1 MRTTTALSPSKGADV
16 YDKIRR
22 DILLGRWIGGMSLS
36 ESELA
41 QEYGTSKT
49 PVRDALK
56 RLTQLGMIVTVPR
69 RGYFV
74 KTFSVGELRQMFAVR
89 GLLEGYAAEQA
100 ASHASPAQ
108 TEHLFQLAAVTY
120 VRNDKASYLTY
131 VANNI
136 AFHLGVAAAS
146 GNPELVRHLDDVLYR
161 VELAITDDLSR
172 ADPADAQRDHQE
184 LVEYIAAGDAIL
196 ARRSAERQVQS
207 TLDRLLRGEELP

>member
-1 MRTTTALSPSKGADV
+1 MSPSTAVVPSKGADV

-36 ESELA
+36 ENELA

-56 RLTQLGMIVTVPR
+56 RLTQSGMIVTVPR

-100 ASHASPAQ
+100 ASHATPAQ
-108 TEHLFQLAAVTY
+108 IDQLHKLAAVSY
-120 VRNDKASYLTY
+120 VRNDKASYLTF
-131 VANNI
+131 VSNNI
-136 AFHLGVAAAS
+136 AFHLCVATAS
-146 GNPELVRHLDDVLYR
+146 GNPELVRHIEDVLYR
-161 VELAITDDLSR
+161 VELAITEDLSR
-172 ADPADAQRDHQE
+172 ANPADAQRDHQE
-184 LVEYIAAGDAIL
+184 LVDCIAAGKAGL
-196 ARRSAERQVQS
+196 ARQSAERQVQS
-207 TLDRLLRGEELP
+207 TLERLLTGEVLP